1 MRALGRIG
9 RQEATE
15 TFPDSPLV
23 VVAKGALAGFAGT
36 LALTVAVQGAQRV
49 SRHGGNGGRR
59 PEESGAEAGLGAARS
74 LAGRQVQAPFLSQ
87 STEIFVQ
94 KVATGLFGASPS
106 GTALAAAG
114 AAMHFAYGGFW
125 GAIYGLLQASLR
137 LPPRLHGVLYGLAE
151 MVVWAAAHAPREM
164 LIGRPTVQAAWG
176 QRLAPA
182 LLDWYLGRYGY
193 EPQTVD
199 LPNEQEGDI
208 LWRTL
213 PGDPGAHGPYRDR
226 EQGAD
231 LHMRLRTHPRV
242 LAAAAALSG
251 LMGLAAIGAHI
262 GRNRT

>member
-49 SRHGGNGGRR
+49 SRQGGNGGRR

-164 LIGRPTVQAAWG
+164 LIGRPTVQAIWG
-176 QRLAPA
+176 QKLAPV

-193 EPQTVD
+193 
-199 LPNEQEGDI
+199 
-208 LWRTL
+208 
-213 PGDPGAHGPYRDR
+213 GDPGAHGPYRDR
-226 EQGAD
+226 EREAD
-231 LHMRLRTHPRV
+231 LYMRLRTHPQAVAVAV
-242 LAAAAALSG
+242 LLSG
-251 LMGLAAIGAHI
+251 LMGLATVSAHM
-262 GRNRT
+262 GRHRR